1 MSVVA
6 PPIDVARAMVAR
18 GARRE
23 AEIVLRGT
31 LARGGHD
38 GDAHFALA
46 TLERGGSLPPGPT
59 PRLDLELVDRW
70 IREGL
75 LVESLAL
82 LAGVDLGGPAEEWA
96 NLLGELLAPV
106 PAHAEDAFVQMHR
119 ELTSG
124 GASVALT
131 ILEDCERRGE
141 MPGWAERRL
150 SLLRWMLLDN
160 AEAAPDDHAPQ
171 GMAPSALA
179 AVVRVPL
186 AQRSLEGVLE
196 AVEEYGRSRPDDLDV
211 RALLPLVRLLVREMT
226 TLLQMDLSGFQTV
239 PVAGRP
245 AAAMQLRMGNLDGA
259 ASIYR
264 SLAAKQPGDTTVAQL
279 HDAVRGLQRV
289 LEGRPVLD
297 RSFAPPR
304 DAARAPREA
313 AAAPRDHG
321 GAKARDESRKRPT
334 ASFEAFAEAKAKTA
348 AIDFD
353 DSTENES
360 VDDTREPTRSV
371 PNPLMVFEE
380 TTAVHPSGEASI
392 PVTSVSI
399 ALPDDEPAEPPPSAD
414 ALPLVSRRPTS
425 APPPAMASTPPP
437 ARPSAPAPAMA
448 SAPAA
453 TELDGK
459 PAASPARS
467 TRHAGAW
474 DPAEVAAV
482 AESVRPPAP
491 AAEVAEEDEEVDA
504 ETTALPREQV
514 DRALGRARPTMP
526 FGSQPPPPPDVPRTE
541 AEMQSAD
548 DPDPTVLAP
557 AMLTPSTPLTPPK
570 PSSVVV
576 HSIRPIG
583 VGRPK
588 PEDPS

>member
-1 MSVVA
+1 MSMVA

-82 LAGVDLGGPAEEWA
+82 LAGIHLGGPAEEWA

-131 ILEDCERRGE
+131 ILEDRERQSAL
-141 MPGWAERRL
+141 PGWAERRL

-171 GMAPSALA
+171 GLAPSALA
-179 AVVRVPL
+179 AVLRVPL
-186 AQRSLEGVLE
+186 AQRSIEGVL
-196 AVEEYGRSRPDDLDV
+196 AAAEEFARSRPDDPDV
-211 RALLPLVRLLVREMT
+211 RAVLPLARLLVREMT

-264 SLAAKQPGDTTVAQL
+264 SLTAKQPGDTMVSQL

-304 DAARAPREA
+304 DQVR
-313 AAAPRDHG
+313 
-321 GAKARDESRKRPT
+321 RPT
-334 ASFEAFAEAKAKTA
+334 ARIETRLPEPPKAKAA

-360 VDDTREPTRSV
+360 PDDTREPTRSV

-380 TTAVHPSGEASI
+380 TTVVRESGEQSV

-399 ALPDDEPAEPPPSAD
+399 ALPPEDEAPPPPPPSAD
-414 ALPLVSRRPTS
+414 ALPLLSRRPTS
-425 APPPAMASTPPP
+425 VLPA
-437 ARPSAPAPAMA
+437 AMSSREDAAA
-448 SAPAA
+448 SADDDAGSRASRAA
-453 TELDGK
+453 
-459 PAASPARS
+459 ARR
-467 TRHAGAW
+467 TRSAGAW
-474 DPAEVAAV
+474 DPAD
-482 AESVRPPAP
+482 AP
-491 AAEVAEEDEEVDA
+491 EDGPFEGGSQSDDDDDDEVDV
-504 ETTALPREQV
+504 ETMALPREQV

-526 FGSQPPPPPDVPRTE
+526 FGSRPPPPPDVPRTE
-541 AEMQSAD
+541 AEMQRAD
-548 DPDPTVLAP
+548 DPDPTLLAP
-557 AMLTPSTPLTPPK
+557 HVELAPPT
-570 PSSVVV
+570 VIV

-583 VGRPK
+583 VRGSG
-588 PEDPS
+588 EDPR

>member
-1 MSVVA
+1 MSMVA

-82 LAGVDLGGPAEEWA
+82 LAGIHLGGPAEEWA

-131 ILEDCERRGE
+131 ILEDRERQSAL
-141 MPGWAERRL
+141 PGWAERRL

-171 GMAPSALA
+171 GLAPSALA
-179 AVVRVPL
+179 AVLRVPL
-186 AQRSLEGVLE
+186 SQRSLEGVL
-196 AVEEYGRSRPDDLDV
+196 AAAEEFARSRPDDPDA
-211 RALLPLVRLLVREMT
+211 RAVLPLAHLLVREMT

-264 SLAAKQPGDTTVAQL
+264 SLTAKQPGDSLVSQL

-304 DAARAPREA
+304 DPVR
-313 AAAPRDHG
+313 
-321 GAKARDESRKRPT
+321 RPT
-334 ASFEAFAEAKAKTA
+334 VGLETRLPDSSKSKPP

-353 DSTENES
+353 DHTENES
-360 VDDTREPTRSV
+360 PDDLREPTRAV

-380 TTAVHPSGEASI
+380 TTVVRSGEQLV

-399 ALPDDEPAEPPPSAD
+399 TLPPDDEDDPPPPPPPSAD
-414 ALPLVSRRPTS
+414 AVPLVSRRPTS
-425 APPPAMASTPPP
+425 APPPAMGPSGAGTVGSRAASRATVGFTPP
-437 ARPSAPAPAMA
+437 AD
-448 SAPAA
+448 
-453 TELDGK
+453 LD
-459 PAASPARS
+459 
-467 TRHAGAW
+467 
-474 DPAEVAAV
+474 D
-482 AESVRPPAP
+482 
-491 AAEVAEEDEEVDA
+491 DVDA

-526 FGSQPPPPPDVPRTE
+526 FGSRPPPPPDVPRTE
-541 AEMQSAD
+541 DEMQRAD

-557 AMLTPSTPLTPPK
+557 QVELAPPT
-570 PSSVVV
+570 VIV

-583 VGRPK
+583 VRGSG
-588 PEDPS
+588 EDPR

>member
-46 TLERGGSLPPGPT
+46 TLERGGSLPPGPM
-59 PRLDLELVDRW
+59 PALNLELVDRW

-82 LAGVDLGGPAEEWA
+82 LAGIDLGGPAEEWA

-124 GASVALT
+124 GASLALT
-131 ILEDCERRGE
+131 ILEDCERRGG

-179 AVVRVPL
+179 AVLRVPL
-186 AQRSLEGVLE
+186 AQRSLEGVLD
-196 AVEEYGRSRPDDLDV
+196 AVEEYARSRPDDLDV

-264 SLAAKQPGDTTVAQL
+264 SLTAKQPGDTMVAQL

-304 DAARAPREA
+304 DEVRAPR
-313 AAAPRDHG
+313 
-321 GAKARDESRKRPT
+321 DEGRKRPT
-334 ASFEAFAEAKAKTA
+334 ASFEAFADAKAKTA
-348 AIDFD
+348 AIEFD

-380 TTAVHPSGEASI
+380 TTVVGKSGEASI

-399 ALPDDEPAEPPPSAD
+399 ALPDEADADPAEPPPSAD

-425 APPPAMASTPPP
+425 APPPAMASAP
-437 ARPSAPAPAMA
+437 PSAMTAPHEDGSIRHEAGGSRGFTPVEGEA
-448 SAPAA
+448 S
-453 TELDGK
+453 EI
-459 PAASPARS
+459 
-467 TRHAGAW
+467 
-474 DPAEVAAV
+474 
-482 AESVRPPAP
+482 
-491 AAEVAEEDEEVDA
+491 EDDVDS

-526 FGSQPPPPPDVPRTE
+526 FGSQPPPPPDVPRSE
-541 AEMQSAD
+541 AEMQRAD

-557 AMLTPSTPLTPPK
+557 ATLLTPATPLTPPK
-570 PSSVVV
+570 PPTVVV

-583 VGRPK
+583 VGGRG
-588 PEDPS
+588 PEEPS

>member
-1 MSVVA
+1 LRNRPSFFSDVGARVSVVA

-75 LVESLAL
+75 LVEALAL
-82 LAGVDLGGPAEEWA
+82 LAGIDLGGPAEEWA

-124 GASVALT
+124 GASLALT
-131 ILEDCERRGE
+131 ILEDCERRGG

-179 AVVRVPL
+179 AVLRVPL
-186 AQRSLEGVLE
+186 AQRSLEGVLD
-196 AVEEYGRSRPDDLDV
+196 AVEEYARSRPDDLDV

-264 SLAAKQPGDTTVAQL
+264 SLTAKQPGDTMVSQL

-304 DAARAPREA
+304 DEVRAPR
-313 AAAPRDHG
+313 
-321 GAKARDESRKRPT
+321 DEGRKRPT
-334 ASFEAFAEAKAKTA
+334 ASFEAFADAKAKTA
-348 AIDFD
+348 AIEFD

-380 TTAVHPSGEASI
+380 TTVVGKSGEASI

-399 ALPDDEPAEPPPSAD
+399 ALPDEADDDQAAAPPPSAD

-425 APPPAMASTPPP
+425 APPPAMAP
-437 ARPSAPAPAMA
+437 PSA
-448 SAPAA
+448 S
-453 TELDGK
+453 ELDGK
-459 PAASPARS
+459 LAASRAPS
-467 TRHAGAW
+467 TSHAGTR
-474 DPAEVAAV
+474 DPAGV
-482 AESVRPPAP
+482 AESVRPLAM
-491 AAEVAEEDEEVDA
+491 EVVDEDDVDS

-526 FGSQPPPPPDVPRTE
+526 FGSQPPPPPDVPRSE
-541 AEMQSAD
+541 AEMQRAD

-557 AMLTPSTPLTPPK
+557 ATLLTPATPLTPPK
-570 PSSVVV
+570 PPTVVV

-583 VGRPK
+583 VGGRG

>member
-1 MSVVA
+1 VSVVA

-46 TLERGGSLPPGPT
+46 TLERGGSLPPGPM

-75 LVESLAL
+75 LVEALAL
-82 LAGVDLGGPAEEWA
+82 LAGIDLGGPAEEWA

-124 GASVALT
+124 GASLALT
-131 ILEDCERRGE
+131 ILEDCERRGG

-179 AVVRVPL
+179 AVLRVPL
-186 AQRSLEGVLE
+186 SQRSLEGVLE
-196 AVEEYGRSRPDDLDV
+196 AAEEYGRSRPDDLDV

-264 SLAAKQPGDTTVAQL
+264 SLTARQPGDTMVAQL

-313 AAAPRDHG
+313 
-321 GAKARDESRKRPT
+321 ESKPKRPT

-380 TTAVHPSGEASI
+380 TTVVHPSGEASI

-399 ALPDDEPAEPPPSAD
+399 ALPDDDEPPEPPPSAD

-425 APPPAMASTPPP
+425 APPPAMASAPPP
-437 ARPSAPAPAMA
+437 AAAP
-448 SAPAA
+448 PAA
-453 TELDGK
+453 SELDGK
-459 PAASPARS
+459 HAVSRARS
-467 TRHAGAW
+467 TRHAGTW

-482 AESVRPPAP
+482 AESVRPPAMK
-491 AAEVAEEDEEVDA
+491 VVDEEDDEDVDS

-514 DRALGRARPTMP
+514 DRALGRARPTLP
-526 FGSQPPPPPDVPRTE
+526 LGSQPPPPPPSDVPRTE
-541 AEMQSAD
+541 AEMQRAD

-557 AMLTPSTPLTPPK
+557 AAVLTPATPLTPPT
-570 PSSVVV
+570 SSVVV

-583 VGRPK
+583 VGRRG

>member
-75 LVESLAL
+75 LVEALAL
-82 LAGVDLGGPAEEWA
+82 LVGIDLGGPAEEWA

-106 PAHAEDAFVQMHR
+106 PAHAEEAFVQMHR

-124 GASVALT
+124 GASLALT
-131 ILEDCERRGE
+131 ILEDCERRGG

-179 AVVRVPL
+179 AVLRVPL
-186 AQRSLEGVLE
+186 SQRSLEGVLE
-196 AVEEYGRSRPDDLDV
+196 AAEEYGRSRPDDLDV

-264 SLAAKQPGDTTVAQL
+264 GLTAKQPGDTMVAQL

-313 AAAPRDHG
+313 
-321 GAKARDESRKRPT
+321 ESKGKRAT
-334 ASFEAFAEAKAKTA
+334 ASFEAFADAKAKTA

-380 TTAVHPSGEASI
+380 TTVVGKSGEASI

-399 ALPDDEPAEPPPSAD
+399 ALPDDDADDDEPPEPPPSAD

-425 APPPAMASTPPP
+425 APPPAMASVP
-437 ARPSAPAPAMA
+437 PSAMA
-448 SAPAA
+448 VRP
-453 TELDGK
+453 ED
-459 PAASPARS
+459 S
-467 TRHAGAW
+467 TRHEVGGSTGRRAASGA
-474 DPAEVAAV
+474 
-482 AESVRPPAP
+482 SVGSREPTGFTPMGGPTGDRPS
-491 AAEVAEEDEEVDA
+491 EEDDEDVDS

-514 DRALGRARPTMP
+514 DRALGRARPTLP
-526 FGSQPPPPPDVPRTE
+526 LGSQPPPPPDVPRTE
-541 AEMQSAD
+541 AEMQRVD

-557 AMLTPSTPLTPPK
+557 ATVLTPATPLTPPK
-570 PSSVVV
+570 PPTVVV

-583 VGRPK
+583 VGGRG